1 MNEDKVIE
9 QIARPII
16 EQLKKLDNS
25 EIQKKWNQIPKIHF
39 VRDDGMEGP
48 LVIDGV
54 EINDEFIEKLEAYV
68 QEELE
73 MLEKQTIL
81 HKSLHF

>member
-1 MNEDKVIE
+1 MKEDKVIE

-73 MLEKQTIL
+73 MLEKPTIL
-81 HKSLHF
+81 H

>member
-48 LVIDGV
+48 LVIDSV
-54 EINDEFIEKLEAYV
+54 EINDEFIEKLEAYI

-73 MLEKQTIL
+73 MLEKPTIL
-81 HKSLHF
+81 H

>member
-73 MLEKQTIL
+73 MFCIFVNYVVL
-81 HKSLHF
+81 

>member
-25 EIQKKWNQIPKIHF
+25 EIQKKWNQIPRIHF

-73 MLEKQTIL
+73 MLEKPTIL
-81 HKSLHF
+81 H

>member
-25 EIQKKWNQIPKIHF
+25 EIQKKWNHIPKIHF

-73 MLEKQTIL
+73 MLEKPTIL
-81 HKSLHF
+81 H

>member
-16 EQLKKLDNS
+16 EQLNKLDDS

-73 MLEKQTIL
+73 MLEKPTIL
-81 HKSLHF
+81 H

>member
-54 EINDEFIEKLEAYV
+54 EFIEKLEAYV

-73 MLEKQTIL
+73 MLEKPTIL
-81 HKSLHF
+81 H

>member
-39 VRDDGMEGP
+39 VRDERKMEGP
-48 LVIDGV
+48 LC
-54 EINDEFIEKLEAYV
+54 Y
-68 QEELE
+68 
-73 MLEKQTIL
+73 
-81 HKSLHF
+81 

>member
-73 MLEKQTIL
+73 KLEKPTIL
-81 HKSLHF
+81 H

>member
-39 VRDDGMEGP
+39 VRDDGMEAP

-73 MLEKQTIL
+73 MLEKPTIL
-81 HKSLHF
+81 H

>member
-25 EIQKKWNQIPKIHF
+25 EIQKKCNQIPKIHF

-73 MLEKQTIL
+73 MLEKPTIL
-81 HKSLHF
+81 H

>member
-9 QIARPII
+9 QIARTII

-73 MLEKQTIL
+73 MLEKPTIL
-81 HKSLHF
+81 H

>member
-73 MLEKQTIL
+73 VLEKPTIL
-81 HKSLHF
+81 H

>member
-25 EIQKKWNQIPKIHF
+25 EIQKQWNQIPKIHF

-73 MLEKQTIL
+73 MLEKPTIL
-81 HKSLHF
+81 H

>member
-16 EQLKKLDNS
+16 EQLKKLDDS

-39 VRDDGMEGP
+39 VRDNGMEGP

-73 MLEKQTIL
+73 MLEKPTIL
-81 HKSLHF
+81 H

>member
-1 MNEDKVIE
+1 MDWLALSIGRSGSQPLEY
-9 QIARPII
+9 
-16 EQLKKLDNS
+16 S
-25 EIQKKWNQIPKIHF
+25 KWNQIPKIHF

-73 MLEKQTIL
+73 MLEKPTIL
-81 HKSLHF
+81 H

>member
-25 EIQKKWNQIPKIHF
+25 EVRKKWNQIPKIHF
-39 VRDDGMEGP
+39 VRDDGIESP

-73 MLEKQTIL
+73 MLEKPTIL
-81 HKSLHF
+81 H

>member
-25 EIQKKWNQIPKIHF
+25 EIQKNWNQIPKIHF

-54 EINDEFIEKLEAYV
+54 EINDEFIEKADF
-68 QEELE
+68 
-73 MLEKQTIL
+73 EKAL
-81 HKSLHF
+81 KDGDEVEFLYFMGGGR

>member
-1 MNEDKVIE
+1 MDEDKVIE

-73 MLEKQTIL
+73 MLENPTIL
-81 HKSLHF
+81 H

>member
-68 QEELE
+68 QDELE
-73 MLEKQTIL
+73 MLEKPTIL
-81 HKSLHF
+81 H

>member
-54 EINDEFIEKLEAYV
+54 EINDEFIEKLESYV

-73 MLEKQTIL
+73 MLEKPTIL
-81 HKSLHF
+81 H

>member
-1 MNEDKVIE
+1 MNEDEVIE

-73 MLEKQTIL
+73 MLEKPTIL
-81 HKSLHF
+81 H

>member
-1 MNEDKVIE
+1 MNEDRVIE

-73 MLEKQTIL
+73 MLEKPTIL
-81 HKSLHF
+81 H

>member
-39 VRDDGMEGP
+39 VRDNGMEGP

-73 MLEKQTIL
+73 MLEKPTIL
-81 HKSLHF
+81 H

>member
-81 HKSLHF
+81 H

>member
-39 VRDDGMEGP
+39 VRDGGMEDP

-73 MLEKQTIL
+73 MLEKPTIL
-81 HKSLHF
+81 H

>member
-73 MLEKQTIL
+73 MLEKPTIL
-81 HKSLHF
+81 H

>member
-1 MNEDKVIE
+1 MNEGKVIE

-73 MLEKQTIL
+73 MLEKPTIL
-81 HKSLHF
+81 H

>member
-9 QIARPII
+9 QIARPNI

-73 MLEKQTIL
+73 MLEKPTIL
-81 HKSLHF
+81 H

>member
-48 LVIDGV
+48 LIIDGV

-73 MLEKQTIL
+73 MLEKPTIL
-81 HKSLHF
+81 H

>member
-39 VRDDGMEGP
+39 VRDDGIEGP

-73 MLEKQTIL
+73 MLEKPTIL
-81 HKSLHF
+81 H

>member
-73 MLEKQTIL
+73 MIEKPTIL
-81 HKSLHF
+81 H

>member
-16 EQLKKLDNS
+16 EKLKKLDNS

-39 VRDDGMEGP
+39 VRDNGMEGP

-73 MLEKQTIL
+73 MLEKPTIL
-81 HKSLHF
+81 H

>member
-1 MNEDKVIE
+1 
-9 QIARPII
+9 
-16 EQLKKLDNS
+16 
-25 EIQKKWNQIPKIHF
+25 
-39 VRDDGMEGP
+39 MEGP

-73 MLEKQTIL
+73 MLEKPTIL
-81 HKSLHF
+81 H

>member
-9 QIARPII
+9 QIAGPII

-73 MLEKQTIL
+73 MLEKPTIL
-81 HKSLHF
+81 H

>member
-73 MLEKQTIL
+73 LLEKPTIL
-81 HKSLHF
+81 H

>member
-48 LVIDGV
+48 LVID
-54 EINDEFIEKLEAYV
+54 IRHLPFS
-68 QEELE
+68 
-73 MLEKQTIL
+73 KQRKWA
-81 HKSLHF
+81 HKGTH

>member
-9 QIARPII
+9 QLARPLI

-73 MLEKQTIL
+73 MLEKPTIL
-81 HKSLHF
+81 H